1 MGFVLR
7 KNAPND
13 ATTTTRTTQKKCQR
27 CFSLEHWT
35 FECVLKP
42 GDQGTY
48 VKRQSKTEL
57 LLKKRREE
65 EDNSGKSN
73 TNKGFQEFM
82 KIGKKERREV
92 FRDPREGR
100 ARALKRKVDALRGTK
115 KRKKKKKKSGRGSSS
130 SSSSSSSSESSG
142 SSSSSSSGSSSS
154 SSSSSLSAS
163 SSSSSLSSSSGSS
176 SLSSSGSS
184 SSSS

>member
-1 MGFVLR
+1 MGFVLH
-7 KNAPND
+7 KNTPND
-13 ATTTTRTTQKKCQR
+13 ATTTNETKKKCQR

-35 FECVLKP
+35 FECLLKP

-57 LLKKRREE
+57 LKKLREE
-65 EDNSGKSN
+65 EDVGKSN
-73 TNKGFQEFM
+73 TKGFQEFM

-92 FRDPREGR
+92 FRDPRER
-100 ARALKRKVDALRGTK
+100 RERALKRKVDALRGTK
-115 KRKKKKKKSGRGSSS
+115 KRKKKKKSGRGSSS

-154 SSSSSLSAS
+154 SSSSSSLSAS

>member
-35 FECVLKP
+35 FECLLKP

-57 LLKKRREE
+57 LKKRREE
-65 EDNSGKSN
+65 EDVGKSN
-73 TNKGFQEFM
+73 TKGFQEFM

-92 FRDPREGR
+92 FRDPRER
-100 ARALKRKVDALRGTK
+100 RERALKRKVDALRGTK
-115 KRKKKKKKSGRGSSS
+115 KRKKKKKSGRGSSS

-163 SSSSSLSSSSGSS
+163 SSSSSSLSISSGSS

>member
-48 VKRQSKTEL
+48 VKRPSKTE

-115 KRKKKKKKSGRGSSS
+115 KRKKKKKSGRGSSS

>member
-1 MGFVLR
+1 MGFVLH
-7 KNAPND
+7 KNTPND
-13 ATTTTRTTQKKCQR
+13 ATTTNETKKKCQR

-35 FECVLKP
+35 FECLLKP

-57 LLKKRREE
+57 LKKRREE
-65 EDNSGKSN
+65 EDVGKSN
-73 TNKGFQEFM
+73 TKGFQEFM

-92 FRDPREGR
+92 FRDPRER
-100 ARALKRKVDALRGTK
+100 RERALKRKVDALRGTK
-115 KRKKKKKKSGRGSSS
+115 KRKKKKKSGRGSSS

-154 SSSSSLSAS
+154 SSSSSSLSAS
-163 SSSSSLSSSSGSS
+163 SSSSSLSISSGSS

>member
-35 FECVLKP
+35 FECLLKP

-48 VKRQSKTEL
+48 VKRQSKTE

-92 FRDPREGR
+92 FRDPRERR

-115 KRKKKKKKSGRGSSS
+115 KRKKKKKSGRGSSS

>member
-1 MGFVLR
+1 MGFVLH
-7 KNAPND
+7 KNTPND
-13 ATTTTRTTQKKCQR
+13 ATTTNETKKKCQR

-48 VKRQSKTEL
+48 VKRQSKTE

-92 FRDPREGR
+92 FRDPRER
-100 ARALKRKVDALRGTK
+100 RERALKRKVDALRGTK
-115 KRKKKKKKSGRGSSS
+115 KRKKKKKSGRGSSS

-154 SSSSSLSAS
+154 SSSSLSAS
-163 SSSSSLSSSSGSS
+163 SSSSSLSISSGSS

>member
-1 MGFVLR
+1 MGFVLH
-7 KNAPND
+7 KNTPND
-13 ATTTTRTTQKKCQR
+13 ATTTNETKKKCQR

-35 FECVLKP
+35 FECLLKP

-57 LLKKRREE
+57 LKKLREE
-65 EDNSGKSN
+65 EDVGKSN
-73 TNKGFQEFM
+73 TKGFQEFM

-92 FRDPREGR
+92 FRDPRER
-100 ARALKRKVDALRGTK
+100 RERALKRKVDALRGTK
-115 KRKKKKKKSGRGSSS
+115 KRKKKKKSGRGSSS

-163 SSSSSLSSSSGSS
+163 SSSSSLSISSGSS

>member
-1 MGFVLR
+1 MGFVLH
-7 KNAPND
+7 KNTPND
-13 ATTTTRTTQKKCQR
+13 ATTTNETKKKCQR

-57 LLKKRREE
+57 LKKLREE
-65 EDNSGKSN
+65 EDVGKSN
-73 TNKGFQEFM
+73 TKGFQEFM

-92 FRDPREGR
+92 FRDPRER
-100 ARALKRKVDALRGTK
+100 RERALKRKVDALRGTK
-115 KRKKKKKKSGRGSSS
+115 KRKKKKKSGRGSSS

>member
-13 ATTTTRTTQKKCQR
+13 ATTTNDTKKKCQR

-57 LLKKRREE
+57 LKKRREE
-65 EDNSGKSN
+65 EDVGKSN
-73 TNKGFQEFM
+73 TKGFQEFM

-92 FRDPREGR
+92 FRDPRER
-100 ARALKRKVDALRGTK
+100 RERALKRKVDALRGTK
-115 KRKKKKKKSGRGSSS
+115 KRKKKKKSGRGSSS

-154 SSSSSLSAS
+154 SSSSLSAS
-163 SSSSSLSSSSGSS
+163 SSSSSLSISSGSS

>member
-35 FECVLKP
+35 FECLLKP

-48 VKRQSKTEL
+48 VKRQSKTE

-92 FRDPREGR
+92 FRDPRER
-100 ARALKRKVDALRGTK
+100 RERELKRKVDALRGTK
-115 KRKKKKKKSGRGSSS
+115 KRKKKKKSGRGSSS

-154 SSSSSLSAS
+154 SSSSLSAS
-163 SSSSSLSSSSGSS
+163 SSSSSLSISSGSS

>member
-35 FECVLKP
+35 FECLLKP

-57 LLKKRREE
+57 LKKRREE
-65 EDNSGKSN
+65 EDVGKSN
-73 TNKGFQEFM
+73 TKGFQEFM

-92 FRDPREGR
+92 FRDPRERR

-115 KRKKKKKKSGRGSSS
+115 KRKKKKKSGRES

-142 SSSSSSSGSSSS
+142 SSSSSSSGSSP

-163 SSSSSLSSSSGSS
+163 SSSSSSLSMSSGSS

>member
-35 FECVLKP
+35 FECALKP

-57 LLKKRREE
+57 LKKRREE
-65 EDNSGKSN
+65 EDVGKSN
-73 TNKGFQEFM
+73 TKGFQEFM

-115 KRKKKKKKSGRGSSS
+115 KRKKKKKKKKSGRGSSS

-163 SSSSSLSSSSGSS
+163 SSSSSLSISSGSS

>member
-1 MGFVLR
+1 MGFVLH

-13 ATTTTRTTQKKCQR
+13 ATRTNETKKKCQR

-35 FECVLKP
+35 FECLLKP

-48 VKRQSKTEL
+48 VKRQSKTE

-92 FRDPREGR
+92 FRDPRER
-100 ARALKRKVDALRGTK
+100 RERALKRKVDALRGTK
-115 KRKKKKKKSGRGSSS
+115 KRKKKKKSGRES

-154 SSSSSLSAS
+154 SSSSLSAS
-163 SSSSSLSSSSGSS
+163 SSSSSLSISSGSS

>member
-57 LLKKRREE
+57 LKKRREE
-65 EDNSGKSN
+65 EDVGKSN
-73 TNKGFQEFM
+73 TKGFQEFM

-92 FRDPREGR
+92 FRDPRER
-100 ARALKRKVDALRGTK
+100 RERALKRKVDALRGTK
-115 KRKKKKKKSGRGSSS
+115 KRKKKKKSGRGSSS

-154 SSSSSLSAS
+154 SSSSLSAS
-163 SSSSSLSSSSGSS
+163 SSSSSLSISSGSS

>member
-1 MGFVLR
+1 MGFVLH
-7 KNAPND
+7 KNTPND
-13 ATTTTRTTQKKCQR
+13 ATTTNETKKKCQR

-35 FECVLKP
+35 FECLLKP

-57 LLKKRREE
+57 LKKRREE
-65 EDNSGKSN
+65 EDVGKSN
-73 TNKGFQEFM
+73 TKGFQEFM

-92 FRDPREGR
+92 FRDPRER
-100 ARALKRKVDALRGTK
+100 RERALKRKVDALRGTK
-115 KRKKKKKKSGRGSSS
+115 KRKKKKKSGRES

-154 SSSSSLSAS
+154 SSSSLSAS
-163 SSSSSLSSSSGSS
+163 SSSSSLSISSGSS

>member
-1 MGFVLR
+1 MGFVLH

-13 ATTTTRTTQKKCQR
+13 ATRTNETKKKCQR

-57 LLKKRREE
+57 LKKRREE
-65 EDNSGKSN
+65 EDVGKSN
-73 TNKGFQEFM
+73 TKGFQEFM

-92 FRDPREGR
+92 FRDPRER
-100 ARALKRKVDALRGTK
+100 RERALKRKVDALRGTK
-115 KRKKKKKKSGRGSSS
+115 KRKKKKKSGRGS

-154 SSSSSLSAS
+154 SSSSLSAS
-163 SSSSSLSSSSGSS
+163 SSSSSLSISSGSS

>member
-48 VKRQSKTEL
+48 VKRQSKTE

-163 SSSSSLSSSSGSS
+163 SSSSSSSSSSGSS

>member
-1 MGFVLR
+1 MGFVLH

-13 ATTTTRTTQKKCQR
+13 ATRTNETKKKCQR

-57 LLKKRREE
+57 LKKRREE
-65 EDNSGKSN
+65 EDVGKSN
-73 TNKGFQEFM
+73 TKGFQEFM

-92 FRDPREGR
+92 FRDPRER
-100 ARALKRKVDALRGTK
+100 RERALKRKVDALRGTK
-115 KRKKKKKKSGRGSSS
+115 KRKKKKKSGRGSSS

>member
-1 MGFVLR
+1 MGFVLH
-7 KNAPND
+7 KNTPND
-13 ATTTTRTTQKKCQR
+13 ATTTNETKKKCQR

-57 LLKKRREE
+57 LKKRREE
-65 EDNSGKSN
+65 EDVGKSN
-73 TNKGFQEFM
+73 TKGFQEFM

-92 FRDPREGR
+92 FRDPRER
-100 ARALKRKVDALRGTK
+100 RERALKRKVDALRGTK
-115 KRKKKKKKSGRGSSS
+115 KRKKKKKSGRGSSS

-154 SSSSSLSAS
+154 SSSSLSAS
-163 SSSSSLSSSSGSS
+163 SSSSSLSISSGSS

>member
-48 VKRQSKTEL
+48 VKRQSKTE

-115 KRKKKKKKSGRGSSS
+115 KRKKKKKSGRGSSS

>member
-1 MGFVLR
+1 MGFVLH
-7 KNAPND
+7 KNTPND
-13 ATTTTRTTQKKCQR
+13 ATTTNETKKKCQR

-35 FECVLKP
+35 FECLLKP

-57 LLKKRREE
+57 LKKLREE
-65 EDNSGKSN
+65 EDVGKSN
-73 TNKGFQEFM
+73 TKGFQEFM

-92 FRDPREGR
+92 FRDPRER
-100 ARALKRKVDALRGTK
+100 RERALKRKVDALRGTK

-163 SSSSSLSSSSGSS
+163 SSSSSLSISSGSS

>member
-1 MGFVLR
+1 MGFVLH

-13 ATTTTRTTQKKCQR
+13 ATRTNETKKKCQR

-48 VKRQSKTEL
+48 VKRQSKTE

-92 FRDPREGR
+92 FRDPRER
-100 ARALKRKVDALRGTK
+100 RERALKRKVDALRGTK
-115 KRKKKKKKSGRGSSS
+115 KRKKKKKSGRGSSS

-163 SSSSSLSSSSGSS
+163 SSSSSLSISSGSS

>member
-1 MGFVLR
+1 MGFVLH
-7 KNAPND
+7 KNTPND
-13 ATTTTRTTQKKCQR
+13 ATTTNETKKKCQR

-35 FECVLKP
+35 FECLLKP

-57 LLKKRREE
+57 LKKLREE
-65 EDNSGKSN
+65 EDVGKSN
-73 TNKGFQEFM
+73 TKGFQEFM

-92 FRDPREGR
+92 FRDPRER
-100 ARALKRKVDALRGTK
+100 RERALKRKVDALRGTK
-115 KRKKKKKKSGRGSSS
+115 KRKKKKKSGRGSSS

-154 SSSSSLSAS
+154 SSSSSSLSAS
-163 SSSSSLSSSSGSS
+163 SSSSSLSISSGSS

>member
-35 FECVLKP
+35 FECLLKP

-48 VKRQSKTEL
+48 VKRQSKTE

-92 FRDPREGR
+92 FRDPRERR

-115 KRKKKKKKSGRGSSS
+115 KRKKKKKSGRGSSS

-154 SSSSSLSAS
+154 SSSSLSAS
-163 SSSSSLSSSSGSS
+163 SSSSSLSISSGSS

>member
-35 FECVLKP
+35 FECLLKP

-48 VKRQSKTEL
+48 VKRQSKTE

-92 FRDPREGR
+92 FRDPRER
-100 ARALKRKVDALRGTK
+100 RERALKRKVDALRGTK
-115 KRKKKKKKSGRGSSS
+115 KRKKKKKSGRGSSS

>member
-35 FECVLKP
+35 FECLLKP

-115 KRKKKKKKSGRGSSS
+115 KRKKKKKSGRGSSS

-154 SSSSSLSAS
+154 SSSSLSASS

>member
-1 MGFVLR
+1 MGFVLH
-7 KNAPND
+7 KNTPND
-13 ATTTTRTTQKKCQR
+13 ATTTNETKKKCQR

-35 FECVLKP
+35 FECLLKP

-57 LLKKRREE
+57 LKKRREE
-65 EDNSGKSN
+65 EDVGKSN
-73 TNKGFQEFM
+73 TKGFQEFM

-92 FRDPREGR
+92 FRDPRER
-100 ARALKRKVDALRGTK
+100 RERALKRKVDALRGTK
-115 KRKKKKKKSGRGSSS
+115 KRKKKKKSGRGSSS

-154 SSSSSLSAS
+154 SSSSLSAS
-163 SSSSSLSSSSGSS
+163 SSSSSLSISSGSS

>member
-13 ATTTTRTTQKKCQR
+13 ATTTNETKKKCQR

-35 FECVLKP
+35 FECLLKP

-57 LLKKRREE
+57 LKKRREE
-65 EDNSGKSN
+65 EDVGKSN
-73 TNKGFQEFM
+73 TKGFQEFM

-92 FRDPREGR
+92 FRDPRER
-100 ARALKRKVDALRGTK
+100 RERALKRKVDALRGTK
-115 KRKKKKKKSGRGSSS
+115 KRKKKKKSGRES

-163 SSSSSLSSSSGSS
+163 SSSSSLSISSGSS

>member
-1 MGFVLR
+1 MGFVLH

-13 ATTTTRTTQKKCQR
+13 ATRTNETKKKCQR

-48 VKRQSKTEL
+48 VKRQSKTE

-92 FRDPREGR
+92 FRDPRER
-100 ARALKRKVDALRGTK
+100 RERALKRKVDALRGTK
-115 KRKKKKKKSGRGSSS
+115 KRKKKKKSGRES

-154 SSSSSLSAS
+154 SSSSLSAS
-163 SSSSSLSSSSGSS
+163 SSSSSLSISSGSS

>member
-1 MGFVLR
+1 MGFVLH
-7 KNAPND
+7 KNTPND
-13 ATTTTRTTQKKCQR
+13 ATTTNETKKKCQR

-35 FECVLKP
+35 FECLLKP

-57 LLKKRREE
+57 LKKRREE
-65 EDNSGKSN
+65 EDVGKSN
-73 TNKGFQEFM
+73 TKGFQEFM

-92 FRDPREGR
+92 FRDPRER
-100 ARALKRKVDALRGTK
+100 RERALKRKVDALRGTK
-115 KRKKKKKKSGRGSSS
+115 KRKKKKKSGRGSSS

-154 SSSSSLSAS
+154 SSSSLSAS
-163 SSSSSLSSSSGSS
+163 SSSLSLSISSGSS

>member
-35 FECVLKP
+35 FECLLKP

-57 LLKKRREE
+57 LKKLREE
-65 EDNSGKSN
+65 EDVGKSN
-73 TNKGFQEFM
+73 TKGFQEFM

-92 FRDPREGR
+92 FRDPRER
-100 ARALKRKVDALRGTK
+100 RERALKRKVDALRGTK
-115 KRKKKKKKSGRGSSS
+115 KRKKKKKSGRGSSS

>member
-35 FECVLKP
+35 FECLLKP

-48 VKRQSKTEL
+48 VKRQSKTE

-115 KRKKKKKKSGRGSSS
+115 KRKKKKKSGRGSSS

>member
-1 MGFVLR
+1 MGFVLH

-13 ATTTTRTTQKKCQR
+13 ATRTNETKKKCQR

-35 FECVLKP
+35 FECLLKP

-57 LLKKRREE
+57 LKKRREE
-65 EDNSGKSN
+65 EDVGKSN
-73 TNKGFQEFM
+73 TKGFQEFM

-115 KRKKKKKKSGRGSSS
+115 KRKKKKKSGRGSSS

-154 SSSSSLSAS
+154 SSSSLSAS
-163 SSSSSLSSSSGSS
+163 SSSSSLSISSGSS

>member
-35 FECVLKP
+35 FECLLKP

-57 LLKKRREE
+57 LKKRREE
-65 EDNSGKSN
+65 EDVGKSN
-73 TNKGFQEFM
+73 TKGFQEFM

-115 KRKKKKKKSGRGSSS
+115 KRKKKKKSGRGSSS

-142 SSSSSSSGSSSS
+142 SSSSSSSGSSSSS

>member
-35 FECVLKP
+35 FECLLKP

-48 VKRQSKTEL
+48 VKRQSKTE

-92 FRDPREGR
+92 FRDPRERR

-115 KRKKKKKKSGRGSSS
+115 KRKKKKKSGRGSSS

-154 SSSSSLSAS
+154 SSSSLPAS
-163 SSSSSLSSSSGSS
+163 SSSSSLSISSGSS

>member
-35 FECVLKP
+35 FECLLKP

-57 LLKKRREE
+57 LKKLREE
-65 EDNSGKSN
+65 EDVGKSN
-73 TNKGFQEFM
+73 TKGFQEFM

-92 FRDPREGR
+92 FRDPRER
-100 ARALKRKVDALRGTK
+100 RERALKRKVDALRGTK

-154 SSSSSLSAS
+154 SSSSLSAS
-163 SSSSSLSSSSGSS
+163 SSSSSLSISSGSS

>member
-35 FECVLKP
+35 FECLLKP

-115 KRKKKKKKSGRGSSS
+115 KRKKKKKSGRGSSS

-142 SSSSSSSGSSSS
+142 SSSSSSSGSSS

>member
-35 FECVLKP
+35 FECLLKP

-57 LLKKRREE
+57 LKKRREE
-65 EDNSGKSN
+65 EDVGKSN
-73 TNKGFQEFM
+73 TKGFQEFM

-92 FRDPREGR
+92 FRDPRER
-100 ARALKRKVDALRGTK
+100 RERALKRKVDALRGTK
-115 KRKKKKKKSGRGSSS
+115 KRKKKKKSGRGSSS

-154 SSSSSLSAS
+154 SSSSLSAS
-163 SSSSSLSSSSGSS
+163 SSSSSLSISSGSS

>member
-1 MGFVLR
+1 MGFVLH
-7 KNAPND
+7 KNTPND
-13 ATTTTRTTQKKCQR
+13 ATTTNETKKKCQR

-35 FECVLKP
+35 FECLLKP

-57 LLKKRREE
+57 LKKRREE
-65 EDNSGKSN
+65 EDVGKSN
-73 TNKGFQEFM
+73 TKGFQEFM

-92 FRDPREGR
+92 FRDPRER
-100 ARALKRKVDALRGTK
+100 RERALKRKVDALRGTK

-142 SSSSSSSGSSSS
+142 SSSSSSSGSSSFS

>member
-35 FECVLKP
+35 FECLLKP

-48 VKRQSKTEL
+48 VKRQSKTE

-115 KRKKKKKKSGRGSSS
+115 KRKKKKKSGRGSSS

-154 SSSSSLSAS
+154 SSSSLSASS